1 MNEYDLINCY
11 LNLIFDNSFTYF
23 TRILDGYRGL
33 CQFRKWMRKRNINL
47 NAIENIGYDAFN
59 AICKAKNREQI
70 IDKIDPKYLDELM
83 EYINTERN
91 KYQIVV
97 LSSFDYSDTI
107 NVYLTSSQIVIA
119 Y

>member
-70 IDKIDPKYLDELM
+70 IDKIGADKARAAGDDDVHCAFLL
-83 EYINTERN
+83 
-91 KYQIVV
+91 
-97 LSSFDYSDTI
+97 
-107 NVYLTSSQIVIA
+107 
-119 Y
+119 